1 MKILLIL
8 LGSPVW
14 LPILIAV
21 FAVVFSVIISLWAVV
36 VSLWVSF
43 AATIVSAP
51 AAVIIGILNV
61 ISGSAVYGA
70 VIIVL
75 GFLSGVAAFIL
86 FYISLC
92 TTRGV
97 YALTRKSYEAIA
109 SIKL

>member
-8 LGSPVW
+8 LGLPVW

-51 AAVIIGILNV
+51 AAVIVGVLNI

-70 VIIVL
+70 AIIAL
-75 GFLSGVAAFIL
+75 GFGGGIAAYIL
-86 FYISLC
+86 FNISLYATKGMC
-92 TTRGV
+92 
-97 YALTRKSYEAIA
+97 ALTRKSCEAIA